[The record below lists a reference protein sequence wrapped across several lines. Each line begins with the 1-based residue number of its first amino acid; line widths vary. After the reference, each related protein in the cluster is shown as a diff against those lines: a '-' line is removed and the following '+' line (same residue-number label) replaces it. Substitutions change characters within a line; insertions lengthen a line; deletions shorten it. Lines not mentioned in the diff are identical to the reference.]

1 MDFSEQIPEFLTHLD
16 SNRELAVA
24 GFQRFAATLFEQA
37 PPPNYFR
44 VPPDDREDVVS
55 EVILHCIDD
64 DCAKLRKYQPRA
76 GCAFAGWFAVVATRK
91 ITDFLRQR
99 RRRDPEVDTDELPD
113 GYGNPGPPDPEQ
125 IAIKNE
131 LERMFLSALRSIG
144 RRCRLLL
151 RLKVLE
157 FKNREIVEVLRL
169 PKDQNK
175 AIGNQ
180 VLECRK
186 KLIRELRETGF
197 FDARGMQGR

>member
-1 MDFSEQIPEFLTHLD
+1 
-16 SNRELAVA
+16 
-24 GFQRFAATLFEQA
+24 
-37 PPPNYFR
+37 
-44 VPPDDREDVVS
+44 VVS

>member
-1 MDFSEQIPEFLTHLD
+1 MDFTEQIPEFLNHLD

-24 GFQRFAATLFEQA
+24 GFQRFAETLFEQA

-64 DCAKLRKYQPRA
+64 DCAKLRKYKPRA

-99 RRRDPEVDTDELPD
+99 QRRDRELDGDGLPD
-113 GYGNPGPPDPEQ
+113 GHGDSGTPDPEQ
-125 IAIKNE
+125 LAIKNE

-144 RRCRLLL
+144 QRCRLLL

-157 FKNREIVEVLRL
+157 FKNREIVRVLRL

-186 KLIRELRETGF
+186 KLIRELRDLGF
-197 FDARGMQGR
+197 FGAKRAPGG